1 MMGLGFM
8 PPGTMYR
15 CRADAIETPPGR
27 SLHERSLLA
36 MLEFVAADRRPEIH
50 FLGVQPACIEY
61 SLELSPRLAE
71 VLPAVVQQASLIAA
85 ELTRQP

>member
-1 MMGLGFM
+1 
-8 PPGTMYR
+8 
-15 CRADAIETPPGR
+15 
-27 SLHERSLLA
+27 